1 MLSYSTSMFIVFRSL
16 YDEWTIEL
24 KEMADRI
31 ISMRQQLFD
40 ALTARGE
47 EWGQV
52 SVIQILVGWFP
63 SIWSLD
69 LGYISSLK
77 NSMYPFCLECWCPWI
92 VICMVYFSPLQSYQC
107 NASVKSWD
115 HSNRIVHFFCLQ
127 TIFQ

>member
-47 EWGQV
+47 E
-52 SVIQILVGWFP
+52 
-63 SIWSLD
+63 
-69 LGYISSLK
+69 
-77 NSMYPFCLECWCPWI
+77 
-92 VICMVYFSPLQSYQC
+92 
-107 NASVKSWD
+107 
-115 HSNRIVHFFCLQ
+115 
-127 TIFQ
+127 